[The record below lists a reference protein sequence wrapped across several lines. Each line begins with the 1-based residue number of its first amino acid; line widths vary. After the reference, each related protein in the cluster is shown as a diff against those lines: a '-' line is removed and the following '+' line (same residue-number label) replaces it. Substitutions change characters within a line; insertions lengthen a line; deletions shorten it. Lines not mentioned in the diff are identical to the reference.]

1 LMGSLNGDADQ
12 LVRAGSSALR
22 ATGTDRERIERALA
36 ARLGPHAFPPSPPV
50 TSSARLLA
58 VRAIAGAAVGA
69 CVIGGVFYASS
80 APPHAGIPV
89 AVVPTTR
96 HVANPSTVPLLT
108 PTSAPTAG
116 VTSPAE
122 PMAPAEPAS
131 SSPASAP
138 RHQDALTREV
148 ALLSRAV
155 AALNAGRAGEALG
168 TLNEHQRQFP
178 RGVLGAERQAA
189 KAQALCS
196 LGRVREGRAEL
207 AHLPPKSPPAGRAKQ
222 VCESVAPAATT
233 KPREGPIPRR
243 SVP

>member
-1 LMGSLNGDADQ
+1 MGSLNGDANEV
-12 LVRAGSSALR
+12 VRAGRSALR
-22 ATGTDRERIERALA
+22 ATTADRERIARALA

-80 APPHAGIPV
+80 VQPNAGIPV
-89 AVVPTTR
+89 TVVPTTR
-96 HVANPSTVPLLT
+96 PLANPSTVPLLT
-108 PTSAPTAG
+108 PTSAPTAA
-116 VTSPAE
+116 VTSPI
-122 PMAPAEPAS
+122 APAQPAS
-131 SSPASAP
+131 SSPVSVP

-148 ALLSRAV
+148 ELLSRAV

-168 TLNEHQRQFP
+168 TLNEHQRRFP

-207 AHLPPKSPPAGRAKQ
+207 ARLSPKSPAAGRAKQ
-222 VCESVAPAATT
+222 VCESIASAPPP
-233 KPREGPIPRR
+233 KQR
-243 SVP
+243 